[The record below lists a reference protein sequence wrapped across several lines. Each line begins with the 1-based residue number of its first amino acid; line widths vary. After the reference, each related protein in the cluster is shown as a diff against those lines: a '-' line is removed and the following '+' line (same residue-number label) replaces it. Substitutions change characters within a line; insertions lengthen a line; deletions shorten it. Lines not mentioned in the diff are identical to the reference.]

1 MKQKRTLKTL
11 LVAASIFSF
20 FAFLFV
26 NLHASLGAK
35 EKSMAKPEFV
45 QTQIAEEDEESGK
58 IAVPDFT
65 MLGRLWDVAHKLI
78 DRKN

>member
-1 MKQKRTLKTL
+1 MKQKRTLKSL
-11 LVAASIFSF
+11 LVIASIFSL

-26 NLHASLGAK
+26 NIDANFCSKGK
-35 EKSMAKPEFV
+35 CSVKSELV
-45 QTQIAEEDEESGK
+45 QTQLEDDAEEGK
-58 IAVPDFT
+58 VTVPDFT

>member
-1 MKQKRTLKTL
+1 MKQKLNLKSL
-11 LVAASIFSF
+11 LVAASIFSL

-26 NLHASLGAK
+26 NLHANCGTKQNCLSN
-35 EKSMAKPEFV
+35 PEFV
-45 QTQIAEEDEESGK
+45 QTQIAEEEENTGK

-78 DRKN
+78 ERKH

>member
-1 MKQKRTLKTL
+1 MKSF
-11 LVAASIFSF
+11 LVIASIFSL

-26 NLHASLGAK
+26 NIDAKFGSKGKSLV
-35 EKSMAKPEFV
+35 KSEFV
-45 QTQIAEEDEESGK
+45 KAQLEEDAAEGK

-65 MLGRLWDVAHKLI
+65 MLGRLWDVAQKLI